1 METTYCTVSD
11 VTTYAAANGESSW
24 SVLVNND
31 LSGAVNLVA
40 GYAAGLRT
48 MLVDGIDD
56 GINPLAPG
64 DTFTIATDS
73 TATVYT
79 ISATV
84 FGTVTTSLTFFPGLA
99 EAVADN
105 DGITITQNRSSAQQ
119 TRCVVVATQDILEFT
134 GLIYP
139 DGSLFQPTN
148 TDMVKA
154 ASIQAIHLNKIFGK
168 RDSATQIRELFK
180 GQFNDG
186 VISGSANE
194 ATLHPTAKWYVNKV
208 LSEYCTE
215 VESIRDMYKSRPYY
229 GR

>member
-11 VTTYAAANGESSW
+11 VSTYAAANGESSW
-24 SVLVNND
+24 TALVNND
-31 LSGAVNLVA
+31 LIGAVNLVA

-56 GINPLAPG
+56 GINPLQPG
-64 DTFTIATDS
+64 ATFTIATDS

-99 EAVADN
+99 ESVADN
-105 DGITITQNRSSAQQ
+105 DGITITRNTSSEQQ
-119 TRCVVVATQDILEFT
+119 TRCVVVATQDILAYT
-134 GLIYP
+134 GLIYS
-139 DGSLFQPTN
+139 DGTFFQPTN

-154 ASIQAIHLNKIFGK
+154 AAIQAIHLNKVFGK
-168 RDSATQIRELFK
+168 RDSATQVRELFK

-186 VISGSANE
+186 IISGSANDG
-194 ATLHPTAKWYVNKV
+194 TLHPMARFYVNKV
-208 LSEYCTE
+208 LSDY
-215 VESIRDMYKSRPYY
+215 SIEADGIREMNLSGAYY